1 MIQYDIKLSNR
12 CNFQPEDPGVTTT
25 KVIVDLELKFSCAK
39 SDVNELFDRILLR
52 NGDNFNK
59 YFLDHTIEFMHGI
72 YQG

>member
-12 CNFQPEDPGVTTT
+12 CNVQPEDPGVTTT
-25 KVIVDLELKFSCAK
+25 KVIVDLELQFSCAK

-59 YFLDHTIEFMHGI
+59 YFLDHTIDFMLI
-72 YQG
+72 SPSE

>member
-12 CNFQPEDPGVTTT
+12 CNFQTEDPGVTTT

-39 SDVNELFDRILLR
+39 SDVNELFDRLLLI
-52 NGDNFNK
+52 NGDSFNNH
-59 YFLDHTIEFMHGI
+59 FLDHTTKYAHGP